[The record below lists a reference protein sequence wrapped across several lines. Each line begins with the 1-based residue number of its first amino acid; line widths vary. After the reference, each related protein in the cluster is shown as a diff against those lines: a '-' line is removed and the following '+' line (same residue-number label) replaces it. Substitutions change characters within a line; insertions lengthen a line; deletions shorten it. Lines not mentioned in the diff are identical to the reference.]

1 MNCDTRMFSQTCTP
15 FPSPRHLDSIHSSLC
30 YGLLERIYCSA
41 VTFGFHTR
49 RSLQLISLEKT
60 LDSQWSGLWFQA
72 WSRTQI
78 QDTTTSGNELAA
90 YGRKP
95 TEGIRISRSHFACR
109 GR

>member
-1 MNCDTRMFSQTCTP
+1 MAVCATISGHLTMFPIIFLTTL
-15 FPSPRHLDSIHSSLC
+15 HGNYNSSHALA
-30 YGLLERIYCSA
+30 LSA
-41 VTFGFHTR
+41 
-49 RSLQLISLEKT
+49 SLQLISLEKN

-78 QDTTTSGNELAA
+78 QDTTTSGNERAA